1 MKQITYVVNTDE
13 AKMGWLLKNIE
24 TLVGSGSVLIFA
36 SQKAKTEEIAAKL
49 CERGCRAAA
58 IHGDKNQAERQR
70 IIFAFK
76 NENIDILVATDMV
89 SRGLDVKAVKTVVNY
104 DTPKNIE
111 SYVHRIG
118 RTGRAGAQD
127 GVAYTF
133 VLQKET
139 NFAGQL
145 VQCLEQVHQPVPK
158 ELLAVAQRN
167 PKFKTRRSGIGM
179 GRTYA
184 DSDPAPSFGA
194 ERYAAPVK
202 KSAFLSKFVKSSDV
216 KVYSSKAEMYQ
227 DKRTSILPPSQ
238 ASNSRRDSNPQP
250 IQSMSQTAQSISRWD
265 NNSYVTQ
272 NPPQTSQSASRW
284 DSNPH
289 MTQNPPQT
297 TQGTSRW
304 DSNPHMTQNPPQIT
318 QGTSRWDNPTNAKKA
333 EPKKSIEEEIQ
344 AWKAKYG
351 L

>member
-1 MKQITYVVNTDE
+1 MKQITYVVNSDE

-24 TLVGSGSVLIFA
+24 TLVSSGSVLIFA
-36 SQKAKTEEIAAKL
+36 SQKAKTEEIASKL

-70 IIFAFK
+70 TIFAFK

-89 SRGLDVKAVKTVVNY
+89 SRGLDVKAVKTVINY

-111 SYVHRIG
+111 SYIHRIG

-133 VLQKET
+133 VMQKET

-194 ERYAAPVK
+194 ERYVAPVK
-202 KSAFLSKFVKSSDV
+202 RSAFLSKFVKSSDV
-216 KVYSSKAEMYQ
+216 KVYTSKAEMYQ
-227 DKRTSILPPSQ
+227 DKRASIQPPSQ
-238 ASNSRRDSNPQP
+238 PN
-250 IQSMSQTAQSISRWD
+250 
-265 NNSYVTQ
+265 
-272 NPPQTSQSASRW
+272 
-284 DSNPH
+284 
-289 MTQNPPQT
+289 
-297 TQGTSRW
+297 
-304 DSNPHMTQNPPQIT
+304 
-318 QGTSRWDNPTNAKKA
+318 QGTSRWDNNSQTNPTVLQTTQSTSRWDNNQNPTQNTSRWDNNMQINQNVSQTTQSTSRWDNPASTKKP